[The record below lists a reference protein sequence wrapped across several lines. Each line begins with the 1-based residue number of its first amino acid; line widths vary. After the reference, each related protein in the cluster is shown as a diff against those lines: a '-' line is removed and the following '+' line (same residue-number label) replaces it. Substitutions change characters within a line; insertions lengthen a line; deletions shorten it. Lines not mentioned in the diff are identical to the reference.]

1 MTADKEGRM
10 TLADLI
16 FVTFTVLLG
25 QEGRDYLV
33 HRREP
38 KEWLLIQWLRRN

>member
-1 MTADKEGRM
+1 MTTDKKGRV
-10 TLADLI
+10 TLVDLI
-16 FVTFTVLLG
+16 SMAIIVLLG